1 MNLKEHIV
9 TIPNFPKEGIMFRDV
24 TSLLDDKDTL
34 KESIDS
40 LIKVIGKT
48 KFDKVVGPESRGF
61 IFGMPVAYA
70 LNKSFVPIR
79 KKGKLPREVISQE
92 YDLEYG
98 TSTLEMH
105 KDSIK
110 KGDKV
115 IIIDDLL
122 ATGGTMEAMTKMIES
137 LGGEVVKICVLI
149 ELPDLNGRK
158 LLSKYDVESIIEFEG
173 D

>member
-1 MNLKEHIV
+1 MNLKEYIV
-9 TIPNFPKEGIMFRDV
+9 TIPNFPKEGVMFRDV

>member
-1 MNLKEHIV
+1 MNLKEYIV
-9 TIPNFPKEGIMFRDV
+9 TIPNFPKEGVMFRDV

-92 YDLEYG
+92 YELEYG

>member
-9 TIPNFPKEGIMFRDV
+9 TIPNFPKEGVMFRDV

-92 YDLEYG
+92 YELEYG

>member
-98 TSTLEMH
+98 TATLEMH